1 MSTRESSVLRARAQR
16 VSPRSD
22 HAGQVVL
29 AGSVLAW
36 AVLLWLSL
44 PTGAGGAVAHVHV
57 STAPTGGATDA
68 AAAASADALTYGWVS
83 GWLLMTAAM
92 MWPLIA
98 PTVDRVAQAAY
109 PRWRFALSATTLA
122 TVTVLWL
129 ALGLVAALAAQIGS
143 VPVDSVWWQLAFLG
157 VAAVAWGSARRSRLL
172 ATCGKLPPIAP
183 GGARGLRTAVRV
195 GVLSWNRCALLC
207 GPLMI
212 AMVVGH
218 NPVVLVAASVAVCWE
233 AWHPRAWRDRVP
245 LALIVVA
252 GLGAIA
258 GGVLAS

>member
-1 MSTRESSVLRARAQR
+1 MSTREAPALRVRAQR
-16 VSPRSD
+16 FTVSADR
-22 HAGQVVL
+22 AGQVVL
-29 AGSVLAW
+29 TGAVIAW
-36 AVLLWLSL
+36 IALLGMSL
-44 PTGAGGAVAHVHV
+44 PTGAGGAATHVHN
-57 STAPTGGATDA
+57 SLPPTGTVTDA
-68 AAAASADALTYGWVS
+68 AAAASVEALTFGWVG

-98 PTVDRVAQAAY
+98 PTVDRVSRAAY
-109 PRWRFALSATTLA
+109 PRWRIALTATTLA
-122 TVTVLWL
+122 TATALWL
-129 ALGLVAALAAQIGS
+129 ALGLVAALAAQLGS
-143 VPVDSVWWQLAFLG
+143 VPVGSAWWQLAFLG

-172 ATCGKLPPIAP
+172 AKCAKLPPIAP
-183 GGARGLRTAVRV
+183 GGARGLKTAVRIGAV
-195 GVLSWNRCALLC
+195 SWNRCALLC

-218 NPVVLVAASVAVCWE
+218 NPVVLAAASVSVWWE

-245 LALIVVA
+245 LALILVA